1 MNGAPPVSFSQL
13 FRYCL
18 EQNNI
23 NSHFLRISGGNELV
37 EMYFKLI
44 YILWQTYP
52 GNKNKNN
59 KIIMTKEYDPFDH
72 PLNDDPVIVEV
83 DGKQVETINT
93 WTFGAMILEVI
104 CNPLSVLDNPSGL
117 RSATEMASH
126 SIRKANPDI
135 NFDKLIQKCKDRN
148 EAALRQAH
156 SLIANGIGM
165 LADEQFNK

>member
-1 MNGAPPVSFSQL
+1 MNDAPPVSFSQL

-18 EQNNI
+18 GQNKI

-37 EMYFKLI
+37 ERYFKLI
-44 YILWQTYP
+44 YSLWQTYP
-52 GNKNKNN
+52 GNKNKNY
-59 KIIMTKEYDPFDH
+59 KIVMTQNYELFDH

-83 DGKQVETINT
+83 DGKQFETINT
-93 WTFGAMILEVI
+93 WTFAAMILEVI
-104 CNPLSVLDNPSGL
+104 CNPLSPLDNPSGL
-117 RSATEMASH
+117 RNATEMASS
-126 SIRKANPDI
+126 SIKKANPDI
-135 NFDKLIQKCKDRN
+135 NFDKLIQRCKDNN